1 MSKVDAFVEVASA
14 EDIPP
19 GRSFGYQVA
28 GVPIALFNLE
38 GEFIAVENRCPHQG
52 APLAGSPILS
62 QGRVR
67 CMLHGWLFKL
77 RGCEE
82 DDELKRY
89 PTKVEGGKVHICS
102 HPYASDHVV

>member
-1 MSKVDAFVEVASA
+1 MSRVDAFVEVASA

-77 RGCEE
+77 RGGEE
-82 DDELKRY
+82 DDE
-89 PTKVEGGKVHICS
+89 V
-102 HPYASDHVV
+102 